1 MNQNEYLAIFGA
13 LSLGYAIYKGIKW
26 LWYNIPTMGNPIR
39 KWVKKEVVNYL
50 NELRDE

>member
-13 LSLGYAIYKGIKW
+13 ISLLYAMYRGIKW
-26 LWYNIPTMGNPIR
+26 LWYHIPTIGNPIR

-50 NELRDE
+50 NELKNE